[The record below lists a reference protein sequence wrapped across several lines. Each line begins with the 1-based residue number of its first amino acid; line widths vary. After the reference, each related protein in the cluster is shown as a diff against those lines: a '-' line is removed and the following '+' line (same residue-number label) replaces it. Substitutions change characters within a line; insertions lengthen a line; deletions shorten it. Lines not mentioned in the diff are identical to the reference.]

1 MAGQTPQSEQ
11 YIPVYT
17 EGQKADLTPHLG
29 FDPAIGSLCKHG
41 IHSDRNGS
49 KSGFFYRSVMHD
61 QDRFCI
67 LNELGAGQTT
77 SFNLVITALNL
88 HQI

>member
-29 FDPAIGSLCKHG
+29 FDPAIGSPCNHG
-41 IHSDRNGS
+41 KCD
-49 KSGFFYRSVMHD
+49 
-61 QDRFCI
+61 
-67 LNELGAGQTT
+67 TT
-77 SFNLVITALNL
+77 PCYGYGECMYGTAKKKCPN
-88 HQI
+88 